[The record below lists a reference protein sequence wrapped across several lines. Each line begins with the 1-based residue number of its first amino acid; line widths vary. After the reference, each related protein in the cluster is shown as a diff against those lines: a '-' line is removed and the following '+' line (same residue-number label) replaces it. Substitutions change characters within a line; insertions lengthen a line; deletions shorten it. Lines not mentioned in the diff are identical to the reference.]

1 MTAAPTLNGTLEVA
15 LYVDDVTRAVKFY
28 ERVLGLTVLEA
39 DARLT
44 AMAAGRQIILVCL
57 RGASVKLPKTAHDA
71 KGPQHVAFSVAGV
84 DLPAWEAHLQASGV
98 DIVEI
103 RAWAQR
109 RPKPLLPRPGRTSS
123 RTRIARRVEY
133 LLTVRGS
140 WLVARRSSL
149 VKPVARKKLYE
160 QRATNHD
167 PRPTTHP
174 SSQKLTISLCPT

>member
-15 LYVDDVTRAVKFY
+15 LYVDDVTRAVTFY

-98 DIVEI
+98 NIVET
-103 RAWAQR
+103 RAWAR
-109 RPKPLLPRPGRTSS
+109 GGRSLYFRDLDGHLLELASPGVWS
-123 RTRIARRVEY
+123 IY
-133 LLTVRGS
+133 
-140 WLVARRSSL
+140 
-149 VKPVARKKLYE
+149 
-160 QRATNHD
+160 
-167 PRPTTHP
+167 
-174 SSQKLTISLCPT
+174 